1 MKRSVIGLG
10 LVLFFMVG
18 VAHAQQAT
26 SSDIRNML
34 SELPGKIAR
43 HRISIKRCDMPP
55 IIDGKLDDPAWDHAA
70 LLTNFIRSND
80 NLDDKVPG
88 ITPAEA
94 ESLIYVTYDDT
105 HFYVGARMMEPY
117 MRYLVSASENRD
129 DSVWT
134 DDALE
139 WFLDTDQTG
148 QEVIQLITNN
158 AGIIWDGH
166 DYERKTNVSW
176 TCEGFRVATYH
187 DQDCWY
193 VEWAVPYEGLGMP
206 VPQKGDIWRVQ
217 FARQRYTTPT
227 GKRRENTTWVGS
239 IEASFKTP
247 DWFGELLFN
256 ENVSTVAAVVP
267 EATFGKQMASI
278 SIHNGKATDL
288 PLTFYTSST
297 GQSHQSYTTTGSVP
311 AGQTKSFDIPM
322 ITEDEGANINALQV
336 YSGTE
341 LLSVVRRSYF
351 IEPIT
356 VPMREKLKY
365 ALMLSKAQ
373 SQSQAFRDNMVKR
386 ALQMQEQLNKLDQ
399 IKSELIN
406 GNFSELD
413 KMQKWEEVVQA
424 FNAIDI
430 PTPPEKPKLSIWR

>member
-1 MKRSVIGLG
+1 M
-10 LVLFFMVG
+10 
-18 VAHAQQAT
+18 
-26 SSDIRNML
+26 
-34 SELPGKIAR
+34 
-43 HRISIKRCDMPP
+43 
-55 IIDGKLDDPAWDHAA
+55 
-70 LLTNFIRSND
+70 
-80 NLDDKVPG
+80 
-88 ITPAEA
+88 
-94 ESLIYVTYDDT
+94 
-105 HFYVGARMMEPY
+105 
-117 MRYLVSASENRD
+117 
-129 DSVWT
+129 
-134 DDALE
+134 
-139 WFLDTDQTG
+139 
-148 QEVIQLITNN
+148 
-158 AGIIWDGH
+158 
-166 DYERKTNVSW
+166 
-176 TCEGFRVATYH
+176 
-187 DQDCWY
+187 
-193 VEWAVPYEGLGMP
+193 
-206 VPQKGDIWRVQ
+206 
-217 FARQRYTTPT
+217 
-227 GKRRENTTWVGS
+227 
-239 IEASFKTP
+239 
-247 DWFGELLFN
+247 
-256 ENVSTVAAVVP
+256 P